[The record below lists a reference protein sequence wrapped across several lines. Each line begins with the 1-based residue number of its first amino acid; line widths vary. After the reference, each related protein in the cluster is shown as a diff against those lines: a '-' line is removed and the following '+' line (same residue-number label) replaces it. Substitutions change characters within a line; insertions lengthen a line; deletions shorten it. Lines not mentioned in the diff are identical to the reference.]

1 MGCGC
6 GQRRELAHKAM
17 EAMRRGDR
25 AGVKQ
30 NLTEM
35 NLSVRADL
43 RKVAAALPRPN
54 FRLKPEVAKAYGLTP
69 RN

>member
-1 MGCGC
+1 MSCGC
-6 GQRRELAHKAM
+6 AQRRVLAGRAI

-25 AGVKQ
+25 AGVRE
-30 NLTEM
+30 NLTAM
-35 NLSVRADL
+35 NVSVKQDL
-43 RKVAAALPRPN
+43 RAVAAVLPPQ